1 MKNAIQLV
9 KETARYFMIITV
21 LVLFVSAS
29 YISIF
34 YGLDVHVTVKLL
46 WQILFVSFLA
56 SLSHIFFRTEQGRT
70 LSKNAYYIRW
80 LLCYI
85 YVNAAVLSFGWMF
98 EWFDISS
105 LPMVVGMLIAI
116 LFLATGLLCAARLWL
131 NRHTPAQL
139 LAGFFNGFFSVLLFS
154 FLNFGQFFRYTL

>member
-1 MKNAIQLV
+1 MKKAIQLV

-116 LFLATGLLCAARLWL
+116 LFVFLAVATFVLWMDTKTSEEI
-131 NRHTPAQL
+131 NRKLQERNAENKEQED
-139 LAGFFNGFFSVLLFS
+139 
-154 FLNFGQFFRYTL
+154 